1 MKYRCETT
9 SPSAVVQLIA
19 ASYLRH
25 GYYWYVTGRIPDNKP
40 PETVDRKLITKYD
53 IDISEW
59 QRARRRKQ
67 GVANAQYIRHDRWF
81 IIMVTEGHH
90 PLKQTTDKGGE
101 GNQLKDV
108 RRYPIRIGG
117 YSISYRRHG
126 EGQKSGELPEKKTT
140 KPEVRYRAHVRIDQK
155 SYANL
160 KARFESL
167 AVHRRAETLL
177 SEFQQLPFA
186 RYAPIRRQLLNLARL
201 VNDRRKPHGFDPIP
215 YTQIGLRR
223 TPVKVYQ
230 EASSDRGDDA
240 L

>member
-1 MKYRCETT
+1 MKHRHIAASVEG
-9 SPSAVVQLIA
+9 VVQLIA

-25 GYYWYVTGRIPDNKP
+25 GYYWYVTGQIPLSKNP
-40 PETVDRKLITKYD
+40 ASVDEKLIEKYQINVTD
-53 IDISEW
+53 WE
-59 QRARRRKQ
+59 RGRRKKA
-67 GVANAQYIRHDRWF
+67 GIANAQYVRLDRWF

-126 EGQKSGELPEKKTT
+126 ESQRSGVVPQKKTT
-140 KPEVRYRAHVRIDQK
+140 KQEVRYRAHVRIDQK
-155 SYANL
+155 TYASL

-167 AVHRRAETLL
+167 AVHRHAETLL

-201 VNDRRKPHGFDPIP
+201 VNDRRKPHGFDLIP
-215 YTQIGLRR
+215 YTRIGLRR

-230 EASSDRGDDA
+230 QATIETTEVVE
-240 L
+240 